1 MSLDHNL
8 IGDPTGCA
16 VVLGPNDLTG
26 DPGIGEFTDDGTPGN
41 GHFPLLSDSQARD
54 RGNPAACPP
63 TDQLGLPRSGICDI
77 GSIEFQARR
86 VVSIDIRPHS
96 EADRINPRSRGQIR
110 VAILTTGLFDASTV
124 DPKTARF
131 GLNGTEAAPRR
142 FRLMDVD
149 RDGDRDMVLHFEID
163 ATGVKCGVTS
173 LSLTGQTFSSE
184 SIVGSGAITTVGC
197 KRESKPKE
205 KDVRI
210 SGKR

>member
-1 MSLDHNL
+1 M
-8 IGDPTGCA
+8 
-16 VVLGPNDLTG
+16 
-26 DPGIGEFTDDGTPGN
+26 
-41 GHFPLLSDSQARD
+41 
-54 RGNPAACPP
+54 
-63 TDQLGLPRSGICDI
+63 
-77 GSIEFQARR
+77 